1 MPEDDLRGNNFN
13 LELNESLGDSKQS
26 TSLKKFLFIGIALFA
41 IFAGIIATMNYLN
54 KEDNISNNLVETTQ
68 KETDAIKKSNPGLFQ
83 EIQVKETNKDEISD
97 KLKNLIQ
104 ELKTE
109 NGTAQAQPQTT
120 QSQSEQITDKINEAK
135 KNIAAKTPP
144 QDIRNLP
151 SLAAPKP
158 SPTPAPTPKPAAP
171 LNADVPQ
178 GLYIQVA
185 AFYTSKPNATFLAHI
200 KNKGYEYK
208 LYTAQISNR
217 DVIKVLIGPY
227 GNRNEAK
234 NILNKVKT
242 DIEKDAF
249 VLPIR

>member
-1 MPEDDLRGNNFN
+1 MPDNDLRGNNFN
-13 LELNESLGDSKQS
+13 LELNDGLSDSKQG

-109 NGTAQAQPQTT
+109 NGTPQAKPQAT
-120 QSQSEQITDKINEAK
+120 QSQSDRITDRINEAK
-135 KNIAAKTPP
+135 KNIAAKTAP
-144 QDIRNLP
+144 QDIRSLP
-151 SLAAPKP
+151 APTAPQAQPIVAPKP
-158 SPTPAPTPKPAAP
+158 TLVAPKNVDIPK
-171 LNADVPQ
+171 

-185 AFYTSKPNATFLAHI
+185 AFYTSQPDKKFLAHI
-200 KNKGYEYK
+200 TDKGYTYK
-208 LYTAQISNR
+208 LYTAEINNR
-217 DVIKVLIGPY
+217 NVVKVLVGPY
-227 GNRNEAK
+227 SSRNEA
-234 NILNKVKT
+234 NIALGNVKT